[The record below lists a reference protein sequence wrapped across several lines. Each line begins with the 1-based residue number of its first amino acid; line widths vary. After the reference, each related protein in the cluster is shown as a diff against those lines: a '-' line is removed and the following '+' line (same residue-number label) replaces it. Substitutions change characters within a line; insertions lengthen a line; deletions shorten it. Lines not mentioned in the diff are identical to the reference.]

1 MGVSRDGPLTQRSG
15 NMIEYSG
22 KLLDIRREKKKEEVF
37 DIYAYCL
44 IIFILYKNL
53 FKVKIKVDYSYEK
66 PPPHVLCSSGGV
78 R

>member
-1 MGVSRDGPLTQRSG
+1 VSRDGPLTQRNR

-44 IIFILYKNL
+44 I
-53 FKVKIKVDYSYEK
+53 D
-66 PPPHVLCSSGGV
+66 
-78 R
+78 